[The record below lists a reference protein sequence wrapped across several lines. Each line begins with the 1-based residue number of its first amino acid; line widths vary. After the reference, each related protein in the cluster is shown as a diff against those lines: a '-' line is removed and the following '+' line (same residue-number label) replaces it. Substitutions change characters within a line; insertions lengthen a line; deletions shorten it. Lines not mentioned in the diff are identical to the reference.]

1 MMHSKKHILFY
12 ALVIIILAGLQ
23 EAFFNHL
30 RILGA
35 KPNLTLVAVCIIS
48 VRMTRGEAMFLGFL
62 CGMYVDIVYSR
73 YVGLYALL
81 YMLICVLLAVVT
93 REDFKRTLWWP
104 IVSGVPALLLFT
116 VTESFIVRL
125 IAMYAADSPHLY
137 EAYWT
142 HFATRILPAALYDFI
157 ALVVLLVPIRWVLS
171 KIRVRDEQMNY

>member
-35 KPNLTLVAVCIIS
+35 KPNLTLVAVCIIA
-48 VRMTRGEAMFLGFL
+48 VRMTRSEAMILGFIGGL
-62 CGMYVDIVYSR
+62 YVDIVYSR

-81 YMLICVLLAVVT
+81 YMLICILLSVTT
-93 REDFKRTLWWP
+93 REDFKRTIWWP
-104 IVSGVPALLLFT
+104 AAVGAPAFLLFT
-116 VTESFIVRL
+116 VAESFIVRL

-137 EAYWT
+137 ESYWL
-142 HFATRILPAALYDFI
+142 HFASRILPEVLYDFI
-157 ALVVLLVPIRWVLS
+157 ALVVLLVPIRWILG